1 MASPCAPSERFSDV
15 HPPLDGV
22 IARIEDAARRLAGAL
37 DDDERGRSLRAL
49 EAQLDE
55 LREAAPSEEMEAL
68 CTFLQSRGENER
80 AGLAR
85 ELHDTLGGILT
96 PAKMDVAWLRA
107 RLGDESQY
115 AVRIARLDGL
125 IDQAIDVKRRIIED
139 LRPSLLDHLGLAAAL
154 QWYVEEASAK
164 AGLEAHLA
172 VDPRLGRLP
181 GPIEIA
187 SFRLAQEAID
197 NTVKHARAKRIEVAI
212 ERDEESVHIVI
223 SDDGVGIDD
232 LTAAHR
238 LAQGLASMRHR
249 VRALGGR
256 LELRSP
262 AGQGTRLAVTIPV
275 SAGGANAG

>member
-1 MASPCAPSERFSDV
+1 MASPYASSERFSDV
-15 HPPLDGV
+15 HPPFDGV
-22 IARIEDAARRLAGAL
+22 IARIEDAARRLADARDAG
-37 DDDERGRSLRAL
+37 EREESLRSL

-55 LREAAPSEEMEAL
+55 LREAAPADGIEAL
-68 CTFLQSRGENER
+68 CTFLQSRGESER

-85 ELHDTLGGILT
+85 ELHDNLGGILT

-107 RLGDESQY
+107 RLGAESQFTE
-115 AVRIARLDGL
+115 RIARLDGL
-125 IDQAIDVKRRIIED
+125 IDQAIDVKRRIIET

-164 AGLEAHLA
+164 AGISPHLA
-172 VDPRLGRLP
+172 IDPRLGRLP

-197 NTVKHARAKRIEVAI
+197 NTVKHARATRIEIAI
-212 ERDEESVHIVI
+212 DRYADGVHIVI

-232 LTAAHR
+232 VAAAQR
-238 LAQGLASMRHR
+238 LSHGLAAMRHR

-256 LELRSP
+256 LELRSL
-262 AGQGTRLAVTIPV
+262 AGEGTRLAITIPL
-275 SAGGANAG
+275 SGGASIAG